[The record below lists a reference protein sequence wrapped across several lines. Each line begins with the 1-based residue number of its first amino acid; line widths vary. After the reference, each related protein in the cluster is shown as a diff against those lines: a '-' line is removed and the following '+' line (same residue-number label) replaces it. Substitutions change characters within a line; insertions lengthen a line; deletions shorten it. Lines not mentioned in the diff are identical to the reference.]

1 MTIFQYF
8 YKMKK
13 LLFLF
18 LWFCSITNIDAQT
31 SKFGIIIGN
40 GVRIREQANF
50 KGKEIVKILT
60 KEIVEILEVT
70 TTKQSITG
78 ELNDTCGFYPWVKIR
93 SNNKTEGWVFGKYVF
108 KLEEAEKD
116 KARLPQN
123 RNIKLDTELYSLI
136 VSRNFQQ
143 GCDVALSFCNDFAVV
158 LLLDEKREKVKLFPA
173 PQHEKLSSKSLNYWH
188 INTDNEVYE
197 KITKIEEIDHQKYLL
212 QVYQE
217 FQEDCALYKV
227 EISIEPQETIHV
239 LEYQLFDALF
249 CKEMSK

>member
-1 MTIFQYF
+1 
-8 YKMKK
+8 MKK

-18 LWFCSITNIDAQT
+18 LWFCSITNSDAQT
-31 SKFGIIIGN
+31 SKLAVIIGN

-78 ELNDTCGFYPWVKIR
+78 ELKDTCGFYPWVKIR
-93 SNNKTEGWVFGKYVF
+93 YNNKTEGWVFGKYVF
-108 KLEEAEKD
+108 KLEESEKD

-123 RNIKLDTELYSLI
+123 RNIKLGNESYTLI
-136 VSRNFQQ
+136 ASRNFQQ
-143 GCDVALSFCNDFAVV
+143 GCDVPLSFCNDFAVV
-158 LLLDEKREKVKLFPA
+158 MLLDDKREKVKIFPA
-173 PQHEKLSSKSLNYWH
+173 PQHEKLSNPGNFNYWH
-188 INTDNEVYE
+188 INTDNGVYE
-197 KITKIEEIDHQKYLL
+197 KIIKIEKIDDQKYLL

-227 EISIEPQETIHV
+227 EISIDPQETIHV